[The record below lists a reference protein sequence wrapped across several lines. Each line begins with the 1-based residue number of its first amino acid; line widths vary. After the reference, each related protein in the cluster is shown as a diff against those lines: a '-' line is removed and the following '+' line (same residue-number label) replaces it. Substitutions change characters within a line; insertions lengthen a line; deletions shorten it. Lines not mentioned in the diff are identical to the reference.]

1 MKKIAIFAS
10 GTGTNFVALTKAIQQ
25 QHLPV
30 TVSLLVCDHED
41 AQVLQRAAELKVPIF
56 VINFKAYPNKA
67 AAEQAIL
74 DQLAKAEVTAIL
86 LAGYM
91 RIIGPTLLGAYTNKI
106 LNIHPALLPNF
117 PGAHGIEDAF
127 KAGVKTTGV
136 TVHYIDAAVDSGP
149 IIAQKAVPILAE
161 DTLATLE
168 ARIHET
174 EHQLYPAVLA
184 DLIKKG
190 DL

>member
-41 AQVLQRAAELKVPIF
+41 AQVLQRAAELKVPSF